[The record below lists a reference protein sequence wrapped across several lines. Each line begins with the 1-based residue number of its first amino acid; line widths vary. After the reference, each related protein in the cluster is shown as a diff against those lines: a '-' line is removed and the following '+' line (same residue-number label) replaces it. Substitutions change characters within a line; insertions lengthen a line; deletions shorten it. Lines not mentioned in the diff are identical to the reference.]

1 MVTTTSPISLVEI
14 SVQQKNQAKNIIKRH
29 TLYAAGL
36 GFIPIPVVDAL
47 SITGIQIWMI
57 RDIAKVYEI
66 PFKRHLVKS
75 FIGTVVGNLGAVG
88 VVKFI
93 PGLGS
98 VLGGATVSV
107 GAATATY
114 ALGQLFM
121 EHFNQGGTLL
131 DFDPVKSRA
140 YFQKLYAEH
149 ETTVNQLREE
159 EQKQVSSTT
168 NKSTALADVATSSNE
183 EELKGQELYAEQDA
197 TVNQLQKE
205 GQQELSGITD
215 KSIALA
221 GVATSLKEEALSEQ
235 EQQHNIQ
242 EIENGQQT
250 DNALSIQSQEEEIV
264 ENDTTQYADSGE
276 QLEQALAN
284 LQQEA
289 QEKEVLQKQ
298 IKIFQVYER
307 QHKQEIQNLETHSQR
322 QQKNLSVLRQE
333 LRTTEEI
340 QKRTRLRLKLLP
352 LLLLLLGWIAG
363 LTYGKRTSNNTVPQ
377 EQTQEQIQSTD
388 SKLEAL
394 PIEER

>member
-75 FIGTVVGNLGAVG
+75 FIGTLVGNLGAVG

-98 VLGGATVSV
+98 ALGGATVSV

-149 ETTVNQLREE
+149 ET
-159 EQKQVSSTT
+159 
-168 NKSTALADVATSSNE
+168 
-183 EELKGQELYAEQDA
+183 

-333 LRTTEEI
+333 LRTTEET
-340 QKRTRLRLKLLP
+340 QKRTRLWLKLLP
-352 LLLLLLGWIAG
+352 LLVLLLGWIAG